1 MKFTICDDT
10 LSDLNALE
18 SIIISYARTN
28 NCSIE
33 IEKFN
38 NPEVLLKHVEFNK
51 DDYHIFFLDV
61 VMQKRKPQRCYSLR
75 FYFCP
80 HGHSLHLSAQE

>member
-61 VMQKRKPQRCYSLR
+61 VMQKNGIDVASKIRNIIENPIIPLFDSQ
-75 FYFCP
+75 
-80 HGHSLHLSAQE
+80 

>member
-1 MKFTICDDT
+1 MKIAFCDDT

-18 SIIISYARTN
+18 SIIISYSRTN

-38 NPEVLLKHVEFNK
+38 NPENVFKSAFV
-51 DDYHIFFLDV
+51 FLI
-61 VMQKRKPQRCYSLR
+61 
-75 FYFCP
+75 
-80 HGHSLHLSAQE
+80 HW